1 MSYAPCEKLDETTDL
16 KTVSGNGPCGD
27 ESVKCSHLAPR
38 DDCPLAEREAYT
50 CPPEEECPEV
60 VERLEQLDDVIF
72 PAIDGDEAALE
83 ASEPV
88 WRETVAELG
97 PEVIEESRSEYLR
110 YARSVWQFLSSQA
123 ITQPLR
129 LLAVMKIIGLLMGD
143 DV

>member
-1 MSYAPCEKLDETTDL
+1 MAHAEFEKNDKKAEL
-16 KTVSGNGPCGD
+16 KLADGRRLGVSTVD
-27 ESVKCSHLAPR
+27 M
-38 DDCPLAEREAYT
+38 ER
-50 CPPEEECPEV
+50 PEV
-60 VERLEQLDDVIF
+60 VEKLEQLDDVIF
-72 PAIDGDEAALE
+72 PAIEGDEQALA

-88 WRETVAELG
+88 WREAVAELG

>member
-1 MSYAPCEKLDETTDL
+1 
-16 KTVSGNGPCGD
+16 VIQ
-27 ESVKCSHLAPR
+27 
-38 DDCPLAEREAYT
+38 
-50 CPPEEECPEV
+50 
-60 VERLEQLDDVIF
+60 RLEQLDDVIF

-83 ASEPV
+83 ASEPA